1 MRQLVGTVFIFP
13 DLSNAS
19 GADSHLDLSEA
30 TSEELESQVQRA
42 RAELEALRERQ
53 NQIEKERKRLEE
65 LSQRQEELEEERTD
79 IVDKLN
85 RALSLIESETDTTE
99 RHLEQ
104 LNSTYKSFKEHL
116 QGVAGINPRLWS
128 SNDLPEELGRA
139 SSLVAHARSNY
150 SLMKSK
156 FMSEPNYT
164 PGFEALVTG
173 NKGTFDSEV
182 KGFFYWLKSGFA
194 FTLPLILF
202 GILALLVVF
211 WTLGGAHRR

>member
-1 MRQLVGTVFIFP
+1 MQQLVGTVFIFP
-13 DLSNAS
+13 DLSNIS
-19 GADSHLDLSEA
+19 GVDSHPDLSGA

-42 RAELEALRERQ
+42 RAELEALQERQ

-104 LNSTYKSFKEHL
+104 LNGTYKSFKEHL
-116 QGVAGINPRLWS
+116 QGVAAINPRLWS
-128 SNDLPEELGRA
+128 SNDLPKELGRA
-139 SSLVAHARSNY
+139 SSLVEHARSDY
-150 SLMKSK
+150 SLMRSK
-156 FMSEPNYT
+156 FMSESNYT
-164 PGFEALVTG
+164 PGVEDLVTG
-173 NKGTFDSEV
+173 NKGIFDSEV

-194 FTLPLILF
+194 FTLPLIFF

-211 WTLGGAHRR
+211 WTLGGVYRR